1 MIDRLMRI
9 TEVAMVTGI
18 SRSTIYRL
26 IANNEFP
33 LPVSISSRRVGWR
46 ESAVKAWIEMRTES
60 TTA

>member
-1 MIDRLMRI
+1 MIDRLMGI
-9 TEVAMVTGI
+9 TEVAMVTGL

-46 ESAVKAWIEMRTES
+46 ESAVIAWIETRT